1 MLEEKKTRAKP
12 GAGTGIVHPLLTQ
25 FMVTTL
31 SVPRKRPS
39 TVLSSP
45 RVCERKRIVNLIF
58 FFWGYEN
65 LYLTSPCNIESSRNR
80 TSRQISKK
88 KEKSTNRQKKNPKK
102 VKK

>member
-45 RVCERKRIVNLIF
+45 RVYERKRIVNVIF
-58 FFWGYEN
+58 FFGG
-65 LYLTSPCNIESSRNR
+65 TGIF
-80 TSRQISKK
+80 T
-88 KEKSTNRQKKNPKK
+88 
-102 VKK
+102 